1 MNLRTDIAH
10 ERHEIVWKKHTDGVE
25 VNQWTEG
32 ETQITLT
39 EIKTDE
45 AERIMDKQRGKYVT
59 LKMPEF
65 SHESELID
73 GRLDVLTKQIKCLFP
88 ERAKTFLVAGLGNEN
103 ITPDALGPL
112 CASKILSTRHFENYL
127 QDDMFLSKLNPVSA
141 ISTGV
146 LGQTGIE
153 TAEYINGV
161 AKIVKPDLVIIID
174 ALATIKESNLC
185 KTIQITDTGIT
196 PGSGVGNYRKTI
208 DKETLG
214 IPIISIG
221 VPTVISLDNNEDMIV
236 TPREIDTI
244 IKRASS
250 LIAMGINCA
259 IQPAADAE
267 LFLALS

>member
-1 MNLRTDIAH
+1 MELRTDIAY
-10 ERHEIVWKKHTDGVE
+10 ERHEIIGINSVEGVVVKIWYE
-25 VNQWTEG
+25 EDTE
-32 ETQITLT
+32 ITLT
-39 EIKTDE
+39 EIETEDASK
-45 AERIMDKQRGKYVT
+45 IMGQPRGKYIT

-73 GRLDVLTKQIKCLFP
+73 GRLTALIKTIKSILP
-88 ERAKTFLVAGLGNEN
+88 KNSKKFLIAGLGNEN

-112 CASKILSTRHFENYL
+112 CSGKILSTRHFEEHL
-127 QDDMFLSKLNPVSA
+127 EDDLSLPELNPVSS

-153 TAEYINGV
+153 TLEYIKGIV
-161 AKIVKPDLVIIID
+161 DIVKPDVAIVVD
-174 ALATIKESNLC
+174 AIATLKSSNLG
-185 KTIQITDTGIT
+185 KTIQITNTGIT

-208 DKETLG
+208 DENTLN
-214 IPIISIG
+214 IPVISIG
-221 VPTVISLDNNEDMIV
+221 VPTVICSEEDMFV

-259 IQPAADAE
+259 LHPDAEPE

>member
-10 ERHEIVWKKHTDGVE
+10 ERQEIISKNNVEGVD
-25 VNQWTEG
+25 VSHWTEG
-32 ETQITLT
+32 NTEITLT

-45 AERIMDKQRGKYVT
+45 AEKMMNKPKGKYIT
-59 LKMPEF
+59 LKLPEF

-73 GRLDVLTKQIKCLFP
+73 GRLEVLIKTIESVLP
-88 ERAKTFLVAGLGNEN
+88 KKSRTFLVAGLGNEN

-112 CASKILSTRHFENYL
+112 CADKILSTRHFEDL
-127 QDDMFLSKLNPVSA
+127 LEDDLALPELNPVSS

-153 TAEYINGV
+153 TSEYIKGIV
-161 AKIVKPDLVIIID
+161 GIVKPDTVIIVD
-174 ALATIKESNLC
+174 ALATLKKSNLGN
-185 KTIQITDTGIT
+185 TIQITNTGIS

-208 DKETLG
+208 DESTLNV
-214 IPIISIG
+214 PVISIG
-221 VPTVISLDNNEDMIV
+221 VPTVICFENDENMFV

-259 IQPAADAE
+259 IQPKAEPE